1 MHDELLLLRRFR
13 TAKNLSIGQVAEAVG
28 TSRQHM
34 QRMETGERNISL
46 EWLIKLAAFYDV
58 PVGQLIR
65 DGDGLSDQERDMI
78 EFLRDNPQ
86 DAKILLSTF
95 AALQDARKPAHPS

>member
-46 EWLIKLAAFYDV
+46 EWLMKLAEFYGV

-65 DGDGLSDQERDMI
+65 DGDGLSDLERDI
-78 EFLRDNPQ
+78 ISFLRDNPQ
-86 DAKILLSTF
+86 DAKILLSTYS
-95 AALQDARKPAHPS
+95 ALKDARTSA